1 MSEYRP
7 PIIVKP
13 TLSYTVDE
21 AAAST
26 GIGRSTLYEDQ
37 AAGRIEFRK
46 RGRSTIILADE
57 LARYLGALPVMPA
70 HRIAE

>member
-37 AAGRIEFRK
+37 AAGRLEFRK
-46 RGRSTIILADE
+46 RG
-57 LARYLGALPVMPA
+57 
-70 HRIAE
+70 H